1 MGIHIT
7 HRNRK
12 VRLVGTGMAAQLHRL
27 GEGDLN
33 GSKILGIDVRKF
45 TLIYSIKRR
54 PPQLFP
60 AGRER
65 KRRTLSGASS
75 RSRPVKI
82 SFMAAGGSLLTQ
94 EAGHHDAEAN
104 S

>member
-33 GSKILGIDVRKF
+33 GSKILGIDVREF
-45 TLIYSIKRR
+45 SRLSCISPRQIDIKIHI
-54 PPQLFP
+54 PVFDVICEDQFI
-60 AGRER
+60 AF
-65 KRRTLSGASS
+65 S
-75 RSRPVKI
+75 RILPSRLAVV
-82 SFMAAGGSLLTQ
+82 LLCQ
-94 EAGHHDAEAN
+94 KEDLC
-104 S
+104 

>member
-1 MGIHIT
+1 MRHKAADIT
-7 HRNRK
+7 CPPPY
-12 VRLVGTGMAAQLHRL
+12 GY
-27 GEGDLN
+27 
-33 GSKILGIDVRKF
+33 
-45 TLIYSIKRR
+45 LIYSIKRR

-65 KRRTLSGASS
+65 KRRTLLRASS

>member
-1 MGIHIT
+1 MRHKAADIT
-7 HRNRK
+7 CPPPY
-12 VRLVGTGMAAQLHRL
+12 GY
-27 GEGDLN
+27 
-33 GSKILGIDVRKF
+33 
-45 TLIYSIKRR
+45 LIYSIKRR

-75 RSRPVKI
+75 RSRPVNM
-82 SFMAAGGSLLTQ
+82 SFMAAGGPLLTQ
-94 EAGHHDAEAN
+94 EAGHHDAEVN